1 MKPEIGKH
9 YNLRYIAPDKRST
22 SYTGI
27 GECIELTGMYY
38 TGELFVFRLPDG
50 QKGLFAEQD
59 IISEY
64 ETMAQDRQ

>member
-9 YNLRYIAPDKRST
+9 YNLRYITPDKRST
-22 SYTGI
+22 SYTGT
-27 GECIELTGMYY
+27 GECLESPGLYY

-64 ETMAQDRQ
+64 ETMA